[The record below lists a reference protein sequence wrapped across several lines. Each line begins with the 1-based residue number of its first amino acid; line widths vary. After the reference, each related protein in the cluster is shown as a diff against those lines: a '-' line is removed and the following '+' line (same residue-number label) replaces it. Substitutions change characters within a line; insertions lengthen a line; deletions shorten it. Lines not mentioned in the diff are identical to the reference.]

1 MDFTSAPIT
10 FSLIA
15 LNVIVSLIGF
25 SNAEFLDKTMLWPY
39 KIKRQKQ
46 YYRFITSGFI
56 HADFIHLL
64 FNMFSFYFFGSAIEY
79 YFADYG
85 LGGNVAYLLLYFLA
99 LVIADIPSYLKHQDD
114 YNYRA
119 LGASGAV
126 SAIIFACILFQP
138 WGTILI
144 YFIPMPFIVFAFLY
158 LGYCIYMSKRN
169 LGHVNHDAHLWGSVF
184 GLAFTIVLIAALSPQ
199 LFPAIFQE
207 LSHPHFGR

>member
-64 FNMFSFYFFGSAIEY
+64 FNMFSFYFFGSAI
-79 YFADYG
+79 
-85 LGGNVAYLLLYFLA
+85 
-99 LVIADIPSYLKHQDD
+99 
-114 YNYRA
+114 
-119 LGASGAV
+119 
-126 SAIIFACILFQP
+126 
-138 WGTILI
+138 
-144 YFIPMPFIVFAFLY
+144 
-158 LGYCIYMSKRN
+158 
-169 LGHVNHDAHLWGSVF
+169 
-184 GLAFTIVLIAALSPQ
+184 
-199 LFPAIFQE
+199 
-207 LSHPHFGR
+207 